1 MCVVS
6 AVPVVSTP
14 QRAAM
19 LQTFHVADSDFNP
32 EAPVVT
38 ATNKGGGRGSAGRPK
53 LGPDLQ
59 GCVHVSRCKGSCGGR
74 FQFKLRAQVCAGAS
88 FSSQGWDWDSRLQ
101 TLLTQA
107 HFSMESWVLPSCQ
120 GILEQKYRST
130 ETGNGY
136 SAVFA
141 LLPITKTHSVLR
153 KTALGNL
160 RSCQGL
166 RASLIILL
174 I

>member
-1 MCVVS
+1 
-6 AVPVVSTP
+6 
-14 QRAAM
+14 M

-32 EAPVVT
+32 EAPLVT

-59 GCVHVSRCKGSCGGR
+59 SCVHVSWCKGSCGGR
-74 FQFKLRAQVCAGAS
+74 IQFKLRAQVCGVS
-88 FSSQGWDWDSRLQ
+88 FSSQRWHRDSRLQ
-101 TLLTQA
+101 TLLTRA
-107 HFSMESWVLPSCQ
+107 HFSVKRWVLPSCQ

-141 LLPITKTHSVLR
+141 LLPITKTHPALR

-166 RASLIILL
+166 RALLIILL